1 MAHAQISVEPYG
13 GSDTEDFSQFE
24 QLFQGYVGVA
34 GIANDQRA
42 NFLQL
47 HLRDSALRFYQTLP
61 ALTRADV
68 PLSLAALR
76 DHFCNPQLQEVHV
89 LNLEQAKFDIK
100 RDSIE
105 DYLVNL
111 TKKAQRAYPTPD
123 LPAVAPIDATLAG
136 AAAVADT
143 ARFHR
148 ETAQRQERLDAE
160 NDNRNNQ
167 IKRLFIKSMPNW
179 LRSKMMEQPAAAT
192 VQELCN
198 LARKQMT
205 IRDVCRNEDYP
216 EDSFN
221 EIGDT
226 VSHNLISAL
235 SKLTTAQEQI
245 EKQLNEVRSE
255 LSDQRKMIQSRPQD
269 GNGNTQQSPQ
279 LNSQNTGGNNNQ
291 PQQQQNHGNNAQ
303 SQWTGQGAN
312 QNNTSGPNPGN
323 GYQGNG
329 QQGYNQRRGRFGKGK
344 KNGQQRNDGGYG
356 NQSFP
361 GFQNTQYPPQMFQLP
376 QQIPGIQLNPYFPQN
391 QNYHQA
397 QQNAQFHPN
406 QMYPQGQQ
414 NQQQPVMTMPPHQ
427 NATFT
432 QQPAQNMMQHVN
444 TQNPDASHTSTVR
457 SGPKFCDHCGKFGHT
472 VSQCWHK
479 QRQDGQKQQ
488 QQNFPFQMEPKN

>member
-1 MAHAQISVEPYG
+1 MAHAQISVEPFG
-13 GSDTEDFSQFE
+13 GSDNEDFAQFE

-34 GIANDQRA
+34 GIANAQQA

-89 LNLEQAKFDIK
+89 LKLEQSKFDIK
-100 RDSIE
+100 RDSPE
-105 DYLVNL
+105 NYLVNL

-123 LPAVAPIDATLAG
+123 LPAVAPIDGALAD
-136 AAAVADT
+136 AAAAADT

-160 NDNRNNQ
+160 NDHRNNQ
-167 IKRLFIKSMPNW
+167 IKRLFIKGMPNW
-179 LRSKMMEQPAAAT
+179 LRSKMMEQPAATT

-255 LSDQRKMIQSRPQD
+255 LSDQRKMIQSRPQRD
-269 GNGNTQQSPQ
+269 NGNTQQSSQ
-279 LNSQNTGGNNNQ
+279 LNSQNAGGNNNQ
-291 PQQQQNHGNNAQ
+291 AQQQNQGNNAQ
-303 SQWTGQGAN
+303 NQGTGNGPDQG
-312 QNNTSGPNPGN
+312 NTSGPNQGN

-329 QQGYNQRRGRFGKGK
+329 QQGYNQRKGRFGKGK

-356 NQSFP
+356 NQGFS
-361 GFQNTQYPPQMFQLP
+361 GFQNMQYPPQMFQFP
-376 QQIPGIQLNPYFPQN
+376 QQMPGMQSNPYFQQN
-391 QNYHQA
+391 QNYPQT
-397 QQNAQFHPN
+397 QQNAQFYSN

-414 NQQQPVMTMPPHQ
+414 TQQQQAIATPPQQ
-427 NATFT
+427 NPQFA
-432 QQPAQNMMQHVN
+432 QQVAQPMMQQVH
-444 TQNPDASHTSTVR
+444 TQNPNTAAVR
-457 SGPKFCDHCGKFGHT
+457 TGSKFCDHCGKFGHT
-472 VSQCWHK
+472 ISQCWHK
-479 QRQDGQKQQ
+479 PKPQGQQ

>member
-1 MAHAQISVEPYG
+1 MAHAQISVEPFG
-13 GSDTEDFSQFE
+13 GSDNEDFAQFE

-34 GIANDQRA
+34 GIANAQQA

-89 LNLEQAKFDIK
+89 LKLEQSKFDIK
-100 RDSIE
+100 RDSPE
-105 DYLVNL
+105 NFLVNL

-123 LPAVAPIDATLAG
+123 LPAVAPLDAALVG
-136 AAAVADT
+136 AAADADA
-143 ARFHR
+143 ARFHG

-160 NDNRNNQ
+160 NDHRNNQ
-167 IKRLFIKSMPNW
+167 IKRLFIKGMPNW
-179 LRSKMMEQPAAAT
+179 LRSKMMEQPAATT

-226 VSHNLISAL
+226 VSHNLISAV

-245 EKQLNEVRSE
+245 EKQLNEVRSK

-269 GNGNTQQSPQ
+269 GNGNAHQSPQ

-291 PQQQQNHGNNAQ
+291 AQQQQNQGNNAQ
-303 SQWTGQGAN
+303 SQGTGNGSNQG
-312 QNNTSGPNPGN
+312 NTPGPNQGN
-323 GYQGNG
+323 GNG
-329 QQGYNQRRGRFGKGK
+329 QQGYIQRRGRFGKGK
-344 KNGQQRNDGGYG
+344 KNGEQRNDGGYG
-356 NQSFP
+356 NQGFS
-361 GFQNTQYPPQMFQLP
+361 GFQNMQYPHKCSILP
-376 QQIPGIQLNPYFPQN
+376 NRSLECIRTPTSNKTRTTLKHNRMPNIIQTRCTLR
-391 QNYHQA
+391 
-397 QQNAQFHPN
+397 
-406 QMYPQGQQ
+406 
-414 NQQQPVMTMPPHQ
+414 
-427 NATFT
+427 
-432 QQPAQNMMQHVN
+432 VN
-444 TQNPDASHTSTVR
+444 KINSSKR
-457 SGPKFCDHCGKFGHT
+457 
-472 VSQCWHK
+472 
-479 QRQDGQKQQ
+479 
-488 QQNFPFQMEPKN
+488 